1 MRRIIAFND
10 NTPEAENAM
19 EFAISMAGKV
29 AAEVWVLNLCGV
41 PRQKE
46 MEEISAVG
54 NVLPGKAS
62 DVLADIDYL
71 PYQFATDNMGVNVVN
86 IDAAGYTEKE
96 ICEMVIRER
105 VWLMVKGV
113 ETHVTHES
121 VSQVNVQSVL
131 NRVASPLLLVP
142 GNYMTRDFK
151 NITYAVDM
159 RYCRANVTRFLAE
172 LAEAYSANLI
182 IEHLSASGLP
192 PLDDDYA
199 MSLFCDAISS
209 KIKYENVYFNN
220 IKERNLEV
228 AIDVMVH
235 SLHADMLALVNHRFH
250 FEELFGMA
258 IKNVLPGHI
267 EVPVMVFPLQ

>member
-1 MRRIIAFND
+1 MRTIIAFND

-19 EFAISMAGKV
+19 EFAINMAAKV
-29 AAEVWVLNLCGV
+29 AAEVWVLNLCGM
-41 PRQKE
+41 PRKKE
-46 MEEISAVG
+46 METVSAVG
-54 NVLPGKAS
+54 DILSVKAN
-62 DVLADIDYL
+62 DVLAVADYL
-71 PYQFATDNMGVNVVN
+71 PYQFAADNTGVNIVN
-86 IDAAGYTEKE
+86 IDAARYTEKE

-113 ETHVTHES
+113 ETHVTHETID
-121 VSQVNVQSVL
+121 QVNVQSIL
-131 NRVASPLLLVP
+131 NRVASPLLLIP
-142 GNYMTRDFK
+142 CDYLARDFK

-159 RYCRANVTRFLAE
+159 RYCRVNVTRFLAE
-172 LAEAYSANLI
+172 LAEAYNANLI

-228 AIDVMVH
+228 AIDVMIH